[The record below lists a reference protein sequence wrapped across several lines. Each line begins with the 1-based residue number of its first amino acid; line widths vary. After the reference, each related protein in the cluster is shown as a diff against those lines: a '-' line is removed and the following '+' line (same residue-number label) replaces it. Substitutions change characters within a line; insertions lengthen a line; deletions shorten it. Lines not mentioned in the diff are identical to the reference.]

1 MKNTILGFLLLTTAA
16 ASAQPMLSNGFGSLA
31 AINGAGYQKA
41 ANIGAGNFGNVT
53 GSFDGTKFYASGAN
67 TTADKVYYVDAA
79 TNSITD
85 SLTLPSNGG
94 DMAGY
99 KEVNTL
105 FMNRGTAMYRI
116 NTAAKTYD
124 SIVIG
129 SPFRIEERPNSKE
142 VWVAADSMIYVVN
155 YASALS
161 TTTIDLTSNRFDN
174 ADVRFTKGGSIAY
187 KAANSTKKIYK
198 IDCNTKM
205 VADSID
211 TAPYGFAAIEVSADS
226 SKVYAA
232 SGNKIYVYATATKAL
247 VDSIAS
253 NKQVMN
259 LYMHPT
265 RAELWAVHH
274 FADSVSVYNTSNNA
288 IIASFDIGND
298 PFFLAFATASAGIGI
313 NELANSASLYP
324 NPANT
329 TIQINFSKIA
339 RHTAVIYNS
348 AGVKV
353 IEHVTTD
360 KQCSIDLRNLAAGS
374 YYAAISDDGRYIESV
389 PFVKY

>member
-1 MKNTILGFLLLTTAA
+1 MRNTLLGFLFLTAFAA
-16 ASAQPMLSNGFGSLA
+16 NAQPMLSNGFGSLA
-31 AINGAGYQKA
+31 AINGAGYQKTT
-41 ANIGAGNFGNVT
+41 NIGTGNFGNVT
-53 GSFDGTKFYASGAN
+53 GSYDGTKFFASGAN
-67 TTADKVYYVDAA
+67 TTANKVYYVDAA

-99 KEVNTL
+99 KEANTL
-105 FMNRGTAMYRI
+105 FMNMGTAMYRI
-116 NTAAKTYD
+116 NTATKTYD
-124 SIVIG
+124 SIAIG

-155 YASALS
+155 YVSALS
-161 TTTIDLTSNRFDN
+161 TNTIDLTSNKFDN
-174 ADVRFTKGGSIAY
+174 ADVRFVKGGSIAY

-198 IDCNTKM
+198 IDCNAKT

-211 TAPYGFAAIEVSADS
+211 TAPYGFAAVEVSADS

-232 SGNKIYVYATATKAL
+232 SSNKIYVYSTATKAL
-247 VDSIAS
+247 VDSITS

-274 FADSVSVYNTSNNA
+274 FADSVSVYNTTNNA

-298 PFFLAFATASAGIGI
+298 PFFLAFATASSGISSTGAVHRT
-313 NELANSASLYP
+313 LLYP

-329 TIQINFSKIA
+329 AVHLSFSKIA
-339 RHTAVIYNS
+339 KHTVVIYNN
-348 AGVKV
+348 AGIKV
-353 IEHVTTD
+353 TEQTTVD
-360 KQCSIDLRNLAAGS
+360 KQCSIDLRNLPAGS
-374 YYAAISDDGRYIESV
+374 YYTAIFDDGKYVDSV